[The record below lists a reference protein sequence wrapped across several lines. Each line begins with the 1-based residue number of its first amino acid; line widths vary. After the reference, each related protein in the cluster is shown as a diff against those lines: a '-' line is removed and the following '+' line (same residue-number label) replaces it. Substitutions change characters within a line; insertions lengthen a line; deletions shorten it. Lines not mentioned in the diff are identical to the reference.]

1 LRRGSQNPAG
11 AAGERAVG
19 RAGAGVPGVRSRL
32 KPLLQIQGWR
42 GVAWLPLTLL
52 LQETYGKRPAPLP
65 LGRCGPTGAAG

>member
-32 KPLLQIQGWR
+32 KPLLVSGHSAPR
-42 GVAWLPLTLL
+42 ALCLPTDH
-52 LQETYGKRPAPLP
+52 RR
-65 LGRCGPTGAAG
+65 RCGKSSRS